1 MHNYDAPLLG
11 PDEPPPYTILNAD
24 GAAPFILTCEHA
36 GIAVPAKLNRLGLED
51 EDYTK
56 HYAFDIGVKRVTETL
71 SALLNA
77 PAILSNY
84 SRLVVDLNRIVT
96 APTAFAASGEGKPVP
111 GNVTMTDADRIC
123 RTLELY
129 EPYDAALSGMID
141 RAIGRGLTPPLV
153 SIHSFTPQFY
163 NFRRPWEVG
172 FLWTHD
178 DRLPRRMID
187 YFTAAGYV
195 VGDNQPYDH
204 RILRGS
210 AINRH
215 GDSRRL
221 ANVLVEIRQD
231 LIANDEDSDKWA
243 KIFADCLKEV
253 LADDQLYS
261 YYDGPLTPHDPE
273 KERLYYEALAA
284 ASKRGEYYG

>member
-1 MHNYDAPLLG
+1 MLTYDTPLLG
-11 PDEPPPYTILNAD
+11 PDEPPPYTILNPD

-36 GIAVPAKLNRLGLED
+36 GLAVPAKLNRLGLED

-56 HYAFDIGVKRVTETL
+56 HYAFDIGAKRVTETL
-71 SALLNA
+71 SALMDA
-77 PAILSNY
+77 PAILGNY

-96 APTAFAASGEGKPVP
+96 APTAFVMTGEGKPIP
-111 GNVTMTDADRIC
+111 GNVTITEADKAC
-123 RTLELY
+123 RAREVYAPYEEALE
-129 EPYDAALSGMID
+129 AMID
-141 RAIGRGLTPPLV
+141 KGLQRGLVPPLV

-163 NFRRPWEVG
+163 NFRRPWQVG

-178 DRLPRRMID
+178 ARLSKRMID
-187 YFTAAGYV
+187 FFIRAGYV

-215 GDSRRL
+215 GDARLL
-221 ANVLVEIRQD
+221 ANTLVEIRQD
-231 LIANDEDSDKWA
+231 LIATDENSDQWA
-243 KIFADCLKEV
+243 KILADCLREV
-253 LADDQLYS
+253 LADGRLYS

-273 KERLYYEALAA
+273 KERLYYDALAA
-284 ASKRGEYYG
+284 ASKRGEQYG